1 MNNICIYAEVIALAR
16 FFLRLLL
23 SPQILNIQHP
33 SPATAPGAQGSD
45 PISGLGLPPKESPH
59 SGMGAGQGC

>member
-33 SPATAPGAQGSD
+33 SPATALGAQGSD
-45 PISGLGLPPKESPH
+45 PVFGLGLPLEAK
-59 SGMGAGQGC
+59 GAPIMEWGQD